1 MSRDPKSKAYSAE
14 ARYSTRDPELE
25 AQFRLAKSVLGK
37 QNLAGAVLAGLTG
50 AIAGAFAWGAV
61 ALGTGA
67 IIAVVAIGVGALVGF
82 GVRVFGRGVTDVYA
96 IVATCMAIL
105 GCAAGNLLALILFEL
120 AALDLSI
127 SQAISLLDP
136 ERLLADFV
144 GTLGIMELFYWL
156 VAAYSGWWLAK
167 RGLSEEEA
175 AALDAYW
182 RYGPPDKEKD

>member
-1 MSRDPKSKAYSAE
+1 MAFDSRFRPS
-14 ARYSTRDPELE
+14 STEPVRPVRDSDLE
-25 AQFRLAKSVLGK
+25 AQFRLAEGLLGE
-37 QNLAGAVLAGLTG
+37 QNLAGAVLAGLAG

-120 AALDLSI
+120 ASLDLSI

-156 VAAYSGWWLAK
+156 IAAYSGWWLAK

-182 RYGPPDKEKD
+182 RYGPPDREKD

>member
-1 MSRDPKSKAYSAE
+1 LKTLSADS
-14 ARYSTRDPELE
+14 RYSIRDPELE
-25 AQFRLAKSVLGK
+25 AQFRLAQAVIGEQS
-37 QNLAGAVLAGLTG
+37 LAGAVIAGLVG

-96 IVATCMAIL
+96 IVATSMAIL

-127 SQAISLLDP
+127 SQAVALLDP
-136 ERLLADFV
+136 KRLLDDFV

-156 VAAYSGWWLAK
+156 VAAYSAWWLAK
-167 RGLSEEEA
+167 RGLSKEEA

-182 RYGPPDKEKD
+182 RYGPPAVEND